1 MDKFETLAEE
11 YVRKPYTRTL
21 TPDGDG
27 FTAEILELPGCIT
40 YGDTPADAY
49 TMLDEA
55 LALYVATLLEDGVA
69 VPDPIGEQSGKIA
82 VRTSCDLHR
91 RAMLSSRKEN
101 ISLNHWMALAMEGR
115 LGSQFP
121 GRGTGVE
128 QAIAPKAEEI
138 HDDARVAEKD

>member
-1 MDKFETLAEE
+1 MDKFEALAGE
-11 YVRKPYTRTL
+11 YVGKPYTRTL

-27 FTAEILELPGCIT
+27 FTAEILELPGCLT

-55 LALYVATLLEDGVA
+55 LALYVATLLEEGVA
-69 VPDPIGEQSGKIA
+69 VPDPIGDQSGKIA
-82 VRTSCDLHR
+82 VRTSSDLHR

-115 LGSQFP
+115 LGSQVL
-121 GRGTGVE
+121 GKNTGLE
-128 QAIAPKAEEI
+128 QVAAPDAEET
-138 HDDARVAEKD
+138 HDDAPPGENS

>member
-55 LALYVATLLEDGVA
+55 LVLYVATLLEDGVA
-69 VPDPIGEQSGKIA
+69 VPDPIGDQSGKIA
-82 VRTSCDLHR
+82 VRTSSDLHR

-115 LGSQFP
+115 LGSHLRSGNP
-121 GRGTGVE
+121 GSE
-128 QAIAPKAEEI
+128 QVAAQEADETY
-138 HDDARVAEKD
+138 DDASTAEKS